1 MPLSEEKIKMLKGRP
16 QRTLKAR
23 LRKQNLSSKSVFL
36 NLLGFTT
43 LLQKTLD
50 NLHQHFFPRDG
61 CYWQLERASD
71 IFFLIGI
78 PYCITP
84 KAFSGQNIDIKA
96 EKPGEV

>member
-23 LRKQNLSSKSVFL
+23 LRKQNLSSKSVLL

-71 IFFLIGI
+71 IFFNQHPLLHNPQSLLWPEHRCQG
-78 PYCITP
+78 
-84 KAFSGQNIDIKA
+84 
-96 EKPGEV
+96 